1 MGYIAK
7 GLYRELLDEAWVEG
21 SIPNDMSTL
30 ADICGCPI
38 DVMDDAWPRIVVCWI
53 LNENGRWIN
62 EKLESLRTEVDAIR
76 VIKAESGRLG
86 GLAKTKAALI
96 SGHAPA
102 EDLSNIQKAEDQAR
116 DELAGAKQQLADA
129 KHVLAD
135 ASECHIEE
143 EEKTKRK
150 EKPSGKP
157 VGDSRHGLFRE
168 QIDRYWKHYT
178 GQASAP
184 WNGSEG
190 KALSELLAAKPDLT
204 LEDFRKCLKNR
215 GDTPSVV
222 QTDRPRLWIPNILRY
237 LNGPLDRFNA
247 PVNGSASKPALRGVT
262 MEEAM
267 QR

>member
-21 SIPNDMSTL
+21 SIPNDMNAL
-30 ADICGCPI
+30 ADICGCPVE
-38 DVMDDAWPRIVVCWI
+38 VMTEAWPRIVVCWI
-53 LNENGRWIN
+53 LNENGRWAN

-76 VIKAESGRLG
+76 VIKAEAGRLG
-86 GLAKTKAALI
+86 GLAKTRVALV

-102 EDLSNIQKAEDQAR
+102 EDLSKLQKAEDHAR

-129 KHVLAD
+129 KHVLAA
-135 ASECHIEE
+135 ASVCHIEE
-143 EEKTKRK
+143 EEKSKRK

-168 QIDRYWKHYT
+168 QIDRCWKHYT
-178 GQASAP
+178 GQDAAP

-215 GDTPSVV
+215 GDSPSEV
-222 QTDRPRLWIPNILRY
+222 QTERPRQWLPNILRF
-237 LNGPLDRFNA
+237 LGGPLDRYGKPLAA
-247 PVNGSASKPALRGVT
+247 PVVHSTLKFVNVAQ
-262 MEEAM
+262 EAA
-267 QR
+267 R